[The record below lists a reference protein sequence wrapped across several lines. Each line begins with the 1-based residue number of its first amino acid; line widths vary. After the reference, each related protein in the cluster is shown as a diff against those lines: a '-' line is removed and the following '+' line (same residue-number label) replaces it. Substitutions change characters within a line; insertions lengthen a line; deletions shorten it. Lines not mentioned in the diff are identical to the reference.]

1 MLNENI
7 KKLRISRGLNQVE
20 LGKALG
26 VAKQTISNW
35 ENNNIQPSID
45 MLLKIS
51 DYFSVSADFLLGI
64 DYRRYIEVTGLTDK
78 QLTHLQQIA
87 DDIMGK

>member
-64 DYRRYIEVTGLTDK
+64 DNRRYIEVTGLTDK